1 MLNYKYNDKTEK
13 LEIEGYE
20 FVKIKEGSTD
30 NDGVLKSSNK
40 SVEDLA
46 TTEVTN
52 ALDERITELEG
63 AVEDVGQRLQDIN
76 G

>member
-1 MLNYKYNDKTEK
+1 MGNFLKR
-13 LEIEGYE
+13 L
-20 FVKIKEGSTD
+20 KIAGSTANKILITD

-46 TTEVTN
+46 ATEVTN

-63 AVEDVGQRLQDIN
+63 AVEDVGQTLQDIN
-76 G
+76 E

>member
-1 MLNYKYNDKTEK
+1 MGNFLKR
-13 LEIEGYE
+13 L
-20 FVKIKEGSTD
+20 KIAGSTANKILITD

>member
-1 MLNYKYNDKTEK
+1 MGNFLKR
-13 LEIEGYE
+13 L
-20 FVKIKEGSTD
+20 KIAGSTAN